1 LEEVNQYNK
10 ENGLDMS
17 FRINGR
23 RLTNLGTFRAYLL
36 SYLKSHPQIH
46 QELTLMVRQLEASA
60 TGIPLEVYVFTKT
73 TEWAAYEGIQSD
85 IFDHIF
91 AVLPEF
97 GLRVHQSPTG
107 YDVRSLALPKQELSE
122 KQGVSEPESEQNKS
136 S

>member
-1 LEEVNQYNK
+1 
-10 ENGLDMS
+10 
-17 FRINGR
+17 
-23 RLTNLGTFRAYLL
+23 
-36 SYLKSHPQIH
+36 
-46 QELTLMVRQLEASA
+46 MVRQLEASA
-60 TGIPLEVYVFTKT
+60 NGIPLEVYVFTKT

-107 YDVRSLALPKQELSE
+107 YDVRSLALPKQESSE
-122 KQGVSEPESEQNKS
+122 KQGLSEPESGQNKS